1 MKYDFDRI
9 VNRKGTNSFKWDKL
23 MGRFGRDD
31 IIPMWIADTEFEA
44 PIEVINAIKMRAQH
58 GVYGYTFRSE
68 SYYDAIKKWMKKR
81 HGWDIESEWITFSPG
96 IVPALSMCVT
106 TFTQPGDKI
115 ITQTPIYPPFY
126 SVIQQNGRILIK
138 NELKLSK
145 GRYIIDFDD
154 LLEKI
159 ILKNT
164 YFTSNLT
171 STKSKFDTSI
181 KMLFLCNPH
190 NPAGRVWT
198 KDELLKIGE
207 ICLKNN
213 IIIVSD
219 DIHSD
224 IIYQGNRYSPIA
236 SLSKELEDISITCI
250 SPGKTFSLTGMATSA
265 IIIPNEKLRE
275 EFTRTLETL
284 ELDGGN
290 IFGAVA
296 TEAAYKYGEDWLEH
310 LLDYLESNLNFL
322 MDYFQSNIPQIKPI
336 KPEGTYLVWLDCSKL
351 GLEGIELMDF
361 FVNEAKLGVNPGS
374 SFGVNSKQFVR
385 MNIACSRKILQEALM
400 RLKLAIE
407 SRYLHKEK
415 E

>member
-1 MKYDFDRI
+1 
-9 VNRKGTNSFKWDKL
+9 
-23 MGRFGRDD
+23 MGRFGRND

-44 PIEVINAIKMRAQH
+44 PVEVVNAIKTRAEH
-58 GVYGYTFRSE
+58 RIFGYTFRSE
-68 SYYDAIKKWMKKR
+68 SYHDEIKKWIKKR
-81 HGWDIESEWITFSPG
+81 HGWDIESEWITFGPG
-96 IVPALSMCVT
+96 IVPALSICVN
-106 TFTQPGDKI
+106 TFTQSGDKI

-154 LLEKI
+154 FLEKI
-159 ILKNT
+159 SLGND
-164 YFTSNLT
+164 YFTSNLA
-171 STKSKFDTSI
+171 SPELKFDTTV

-190 NPAGRVWT
+190 NPSGRVWT

-224 IIYQGNRYSPIA
+224 IVYKDNKYSPIA
-236 SLSKELEDISITCI
+236 SLSKEIEEISITCI

-275 EFTRTLETL
+275 EYNRTLETL

-296 TEAAYKYGEDWLEH
+296 TEAAYKYGEDWLDH
-310 LLDYLESNLNFL
+310 LLIHLENNLNFL
-322 MDYFQSNIPQIKPI
+322 MEYFQSKIPQIKPI

-374 SFGVNSKQFVR
+374 SFGENSKQFVR
-385 MNIACSRKILQEALM
+385 MNIGCSRKILQEALM
-400 RLKLAIE
+400 RLELAIE
-407 SRYLHKEK
+407 SICL
-415 E
+415 